1 MKKLMILITITILMV
16 SCNERAEKKKKRNS
30 NMIQLIE
37 SKVIEG
43 TRISIIS
50 IDGKFY
56 ATSNRG
62 VIVSID
68 GGVIEKQDAR

>member
-16 SCNERAEKKKKRNS
+16 SCDERAEKKKKRNS
-30 NMIQLIE
+30 NRIQLIE

-68 GGVIEKQDAR
+68 GGVIEIQDAR